1 MDALEAA
8 LDQVGF
14 AMIEDALDVAE
25 LASLT
30 DAVDDFHRRRGGG
43 TLHELGFLGA
53 DERFAEVV
61 DHPAVLP
68 VVVATLG
75 WNVFMYHCHLD
86 VHPPAREEPRWRWH
100 QDGGRQNVELASPRP
115 RLSVKVAWFLTD
127 VTREDMAPLW
137 VLPGSH
143 LQDRLERPADGSV
156 APPGATPLLVRAAT
170 AVVFDRRLW
179 HARGDN
185 TSDVTRKVL
194 FFAYTYRW
202 IRPRDDLD
210 LSASFLA
217 GTSPTRRQ
225 LLGEG
230 TSAIGHWIPTEEDV
244 PLRAV
249 VEA

>member
-1 MDALEAA
+1 MDVLEAA

-14 AMIEDALDVAE
+14 AVIEDALDVAE

-53 DERFAEVV
+53 DERFAELV

-75 WNVFMYHCHLD
+75 WNVFMY
-86 VHPPAREEPRWRWH
+86 
-100 QDGGRQNVELASPRP
+100 Q
-115 RLSVKVAWFLTD
+115 
-127 VTREDMAPLW
+127 
-137 VLPGSH
+137 
-143 LQDRLERPADGSV
+143 
-156 APPGATPLLVRAAT
+156 
-170 AVVFDRRLW
+170 W

-225 LLGEG
+225 LLGDG

-244 PLRAV
+244 PLRAA